1 MPALNAEKYAA
12 VVTGYGFAPKV
23 IETEKD
29 CRQAKEVLEKL
40 LLTGRTLPAEEDALA
55 RLLVHLV
62 DAYETRTFVAPQASP
77 REVLVH
83 LMEQR
88 EWRQADLVGVLGTAS
103 VVSEVLSGK
112 RSINARQARRLA
124 EFFGVSADLFV

>member
-1 MPALNAEKYAA
+1 MPALNAGKYAA

-29 CRQAKEVLEKL
+29 YRQAKEVLEKL
-40 LLTGRTLPAEEDALA
+40 LLAERALPAEEDALA
-55 RLLVHLV
+55 KLLLHLV
-62 DAYETRTFVAPQASP
+62 DAYETRTVVTPQSSP
-77 REVLVH
+77 REMLMH

-88 EWRQADLVGVLGTAS
+88 ELRQADLVGVVGTAS